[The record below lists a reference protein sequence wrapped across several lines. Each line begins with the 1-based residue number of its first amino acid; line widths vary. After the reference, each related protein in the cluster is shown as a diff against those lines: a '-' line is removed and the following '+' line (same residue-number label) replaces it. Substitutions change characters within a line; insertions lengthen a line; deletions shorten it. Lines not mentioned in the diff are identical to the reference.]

1 MSKINKC
8 PNDYEET
15 KKMGSWKIGLE
26 QLGKDYIEPE
36 ITIYNGI
43 KEEDTETE
51 KIKTELV
58 RVPSLLVTLLYLQL
72 HQL

>member
-1 MSKINKC
+1 MSKINKR

-26 QLGKDYIEPE
+26 QSGKDYIEPE
-36 ITIYNGI
+36 ITIYNEI

-58 RVPSLLVTLLYLQL
+58 RVPCLVVTLLYLQL

>member
-1 MSKINKC
+1 MKN
-8 PNDYEET
+8 
-15 KKMGSWKIGLE
+15 GLE
-26 QLGKDYIEPE
+26 QSGKDYIEPE
-36 ITIYNGI
+36 ITIYNEI

-58 RVPSLLVTLLYLQL
+58 RVPCLVVTLLYLQL